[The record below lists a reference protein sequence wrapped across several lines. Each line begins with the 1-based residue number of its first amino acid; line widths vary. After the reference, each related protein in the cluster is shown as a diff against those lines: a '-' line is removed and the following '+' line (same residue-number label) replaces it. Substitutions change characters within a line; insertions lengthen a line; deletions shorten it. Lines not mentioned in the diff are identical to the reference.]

1 LVSVGLKIKTKLFET
16 LKMYYALF
24 VSIGEAF
31 FYFLSH
37 DEAVFGCKLG
47 K

>member
-1 LVSVGLKIKTKLFET
+1 LVSVGLKIKIKLFET

-31 FYFLSH
+31 FYH